1 MANNRPDHENPSPH
15 DPSASSPPLVTVSP
29 ASAPQAAAPAQTAA
43 ASGQASDDLPPL
55 RLKLDSGPW
64 PLQGGGVSGAVAPIT
79 PGAPPDAVPD
89 AQPST
94 PASLHKPLPGLAPL
108 PDLSTAPPSQSA
120 GNPAPT
126 SGPASR
132 SLLNVPLTATGGQE
146 PRPMVSIEDST
157 WVGRAHNPLLTSRQD
172 EERAYKALP
181 WYYRS
186 LWLPIGFLTVM
197 LIWML
202 SRAFPLRFSHDWTI
216 ETDPVQTD
224 VSALREPEWLL
235 GEARLQP
242 VAEFDIDAL
251 VLHRKRYT
259 FDYMSHLSPVD
270 LALGWGIM
278 SNVAILQHLS
288 IWQRNRF
295 YYFRVPADYPMSV
308 QDIGRHSTNLHPVPA
323 SDAIRRQLLAIE
335 PGDRVRLRGALVD
348 IHLPDGGFIRSSR
361 TRTDSGAGA
370 CEVMWVESVEV
381 LYED

>member
-1 MANNRPDHENPSPH
+1 ML
-15 DPSASSPPLVTVSP
+15 PL
-29 ASAPQAAAPAQTAA
+29 A
-43 ASGQASDDLPPL
+43 
-55 RLKLDSGPW
+55 
-64 PLQGGGVSGAVAPIT
+64 
-79 PGAPPDAVPD
+79 
-89 AQPST
+89 
-94 PASLHKPLPGLAPL
+94 
-108 PDLSTAPPSQSA
+108 
-120 GNPAPT
+120 
-126 SGPASR
+126 
-132 SLLNVPLTATGGQE
+132 
-146 PRPMVSIEDST
+146 DST

-202 SRAFPLRFSHDWTI
+202 SRAFPLRFSHDWTV
-216 ETDPVQTD
+216 ETEPVQTD
-224 VSALREPEWLL
+224 VSALRDPEWLL
-235 GEARLQP
+235 DDARIQP
-242 VAEFDIDAL
+242 VAEFDVDAL

-259 FDYMSHLSPVD
+259 FDHMSHLSPVD

-323 SDAIRRQLLAIE
+323 SDTIRRQLLAIE

-348 IHLPDGGFIRSSR
+348 IHLPNGGFIRSSR
-361 TRTDSGAGA
+361 IRTDSGAGA

>member
-1 MANNRPDHENPSPH
+1 MANNRPDHDNPSPPH
-15 DPSASSPPLVTVSP
+15 SATPLPTQP
-29 ASAPQAAAPAQTAA
+29 AAAPPHNTVPATLAPPVDA
-43 ASGQASDDLPPL
+43 FTEAIDDLPPL

-64 PLQGGGVSGAVAPIT
+64 SLQGGGTSGAVASTQPS
-79 PGAPPDAVPD
+79 APPDATD
-89 AQPST
+89 A
-94 PASLHKPLPGLAPL
+94 PALNPPVSLHKVRPELAPL
-108 PDLSTAPPSQSA
+108 PDRNTAPPSQSS
-120 GNPAPT
+120 GNTASSSKPV
-126 SGPASR
+126 SR
-132 SLLNVPLTATGGQE
+132 SLLNVPLSATGGQQ
-146 PRPMVSIEDST
+146 PSPMLPLADST

-202 SRAFPLRFSHDWTI
+202 SRAFPLRFSHDWTV
-216 ETDPVQTD
+216 ETEPVQTD

-235 GEARLQP
+235 DDARIQP
-242 VAEFDIDAL
+242 VAEFDVDAL

-259 FDYMSHLSPVD
+259 FDHMSHLSPVD

-323 SDAIRRQLLAIE
+323 SDTIRRQLLAIE

-348 IHLPDGGFIRSSR
+348 IHLPNGGFIRSSR
-361 TRTDSGAGA
+361 IRTDSGAGA

>member
-1 MANNRPDHENPSPH
+1 ML
-15 DPSASSPPLVTVSP
+15 PL
-29 ASAPQAAAPAQTAA
+29 
-43 ASGQASDDLPPL
+43 
-55 RLKLDSGPW
+55 
-64 PLQGGGVSGAVAPIT
+64 
-79 PGAPPDAVPD
+79 
-89 AQPST
+89 
-94 PASLHKPLPGLAPL
+94 
-108 PDLSTAPPSQSA
+108 
-120 GNPAPT
+120 
-126 SGPASR
+126 
-132 SLLNVPLTATGGQE
+132 
-146 PRPMVSIEDST
+146 EDST

-186 LWLPIGFLTVM
+186 LWLPIGFLAVM

-202 SRAFPLRFSHDWTI
+202 SRAFPLRFSHDWTV
-216 ETDPVQTD
+216 ETEPVQTE
-224 VSALREPEWLL
+224 VSTLREPEWLL
-235 GEARLQP
+235 GEARIQP
-242 VAEFDIDAL
+242 VAEFDVDAL

-259 FDYMSHLSPVD
+259 FDHMSHLSPVD

-361 TRTDSGAGA
+361 IRTDSGAGA